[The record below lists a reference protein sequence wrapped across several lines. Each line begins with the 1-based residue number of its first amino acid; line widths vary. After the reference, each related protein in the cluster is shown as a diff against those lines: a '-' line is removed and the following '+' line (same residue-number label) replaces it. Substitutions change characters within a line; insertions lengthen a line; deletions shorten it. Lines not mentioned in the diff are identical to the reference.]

1 LGYSIPGNESLVIT
15 AVDLTP
21 SSCTPALYTGIS
33 NVAITENNA
42 SRKSWSVAGQ
52 AASHFTY
59 PSGIVLAAGST
70 PAIFNP
76 GGSPCT
82 VLVELHGYLTSN

>member
-1 LGYSIPGNESLVIT
+1 VIT

-21 SSCTPALYTGIS
+21 NSCTPTSYTGITS
-33 NVAITENNA
+33 VALTDNGSE
-42 SRKSWSVAGQ
+42 RKSWSIAGQ
-52 AASHFTY
+52 AATHFTY
-59 PSGIVLAAGST
+59 PSGIVLAEGST

-82 VLVELHGYLTSN
+82 VLVELYGYLTYN